1 MKKAVHFGAG
11 NIGRGF
17 IGQIL
22 FENGFAIDFVDVNDK
37 IINALNE
44 RHSYDIEIAE
54 DGKVTLQFLM
64 LLALITRKILKQ
76 SLMLWLRQS

>member
-1 MKKAVHFGAG
+1 MKTAVHFGAG

-54 DGKVTLQFLM
+54 DGKRH
-64 LLALITRKILKQ
+64 ITVSNVAGINNSFFVAFGLK
-76 SLMLWLRQS
+76 